1 MNYKVITQNVST
13 DRPYDKGEFEKK
25 VLEHLRDGYT
35 LVGGVTVT
43 VVAFH
48 TNIGEQ
54 PKTLQYTQA
63 VIKQ

>member
-13 DRPYDKGEFEKK
+13 DRPYDKAEFEKK
-25 VLEHLRDGYT
+25 VLEHLREGYT

-43 VVAFH
+43 VVAFR
-48 TNIGEQ
+48 TNQ

>member
-25 VLEHLRDGYT
+25 VLEHLREGYT

-43 VVAFH
+43 VVAFR
-48 TNIGEQ
+48 TNQ